1 MRPNRSAQ
9 GPMELRSW
17 AKYDLG
23 CRGKNFLME
32 SKNEWRFLKLWT
44 DGEVFDGP
52 RWMYLIE
59 RFRDVR
65 CTKWVTGNQRCTCSG
80 EEMG

>member
-1 MRPNRSAQ
+1 MEMRS
-9 GPMELRSW
+9 G

-23 CRGKNFLME
+23 CRGKKFLME

-52 RWMYLIE
+52 R
-59 RFRDVR
+59 
-65 CTKWVTGNQRCTCSG
+65 
-80 EEMG
+80 